1 MSRLTCELVA
11 NAMLSSVENYV
22 FEIIDSVENVVG
34 VLTAEEHSTL
44 NIWVRKA
51 VEKAADEVETAQ

>member
-22 FEIIDSVENVVG
+22 FEIIDSVENDVG